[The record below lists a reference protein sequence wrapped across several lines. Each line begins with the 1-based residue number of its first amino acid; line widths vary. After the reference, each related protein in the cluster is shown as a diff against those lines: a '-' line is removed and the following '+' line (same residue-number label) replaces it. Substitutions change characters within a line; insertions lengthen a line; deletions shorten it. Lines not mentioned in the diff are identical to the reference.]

1 MMQKLHSIL
10 AISRGGRVIGCNRRI
25 VKLQTPTA
33 LKSKATQV
41 SPSEGKKSVHGN
53 SAFHTAPISPS
64 TTQRSLQLMAVLQP
78 KQNQTQQQPWEPEA
92 Y

>member
-1 MMQKLHSIL
+1 MKKNQFM
-10 AISRGGRVIGCNRRI
+10 
-25 VKLQTPTA
+25 
-33 LKSKATQV
+33 ATQ
-41 SPSEGKKSVHGN
+41 SA

-78 KQNQTQQQPWEPEA
+78 KQNQKQQQPWEPEA

>member
-1 MMQKLHSIL
+1 MK
-10 AISRGGRVIGCNRRI
+10 
-25 VKLQTPTA
+25 
-33 LKSKATQV
+33 
-41 SPSEGKKSVHGN
+41 KKSVHGN

-78 KQNQTQQQPWEPEA
+78 KQNQKQQQPWEPEA